1 MNPLQSKPPFDGDAL
16 PQTYGKPKYCC
27 ALPITSGAGAG
38 PGVGSG
44 FLSSFLGASFLGSS
58 FFRCF
63 FFELVHRCLLV
74 PLAEQ
79 VPLVLVELAH
89 L

>member
-27 ALPITSGAGAG
+27 ALPITPGAGAG

-44 FLSSFLGASFLGSS
+44 FYLLFRCFFLGSSFLGAS
-58 FFRCF
+58 
-63 FFELVHRCLLV
+63 FELVHRCLLV